1 VAPLLVFSTSLFGS
15 ALLAES
21 ALSFLGLGV
30 PAPEPTWG
38 GMLADG
44 RTAIDQ
50 AIWVVLFPGAAIS
63 LALFGINLFGD
74 GVRDLLDPRMKGG
87 M

>member
-1 VAPLLVFSTSLFGS
+1 
-15 ALLAES
+15 
-21 ALSFLGLGV
+21 
-30 PAPEPTWG
+30 
-38 GMLADG
+38 
-44 RTAIDQ
+44 
-50 AIWVVLFPGAAIS
+50 VLFPGAAIS

>member
-1 VAPLLVFSTSLFGS
+1 
-15 ALLAES
+15 
-21 ALSFLGLGV
+21 
-30 PAPEPTWG
+30 
-38 GMLADG
+38 MLADG